1 MEVTITKITKI
12 DKPPYTETIMGGPA
26 DYERIAPIFAFYNV
40 ELQLAGENLLLETEI
55 RDSGRGG
62 LGLEWDSDQF
72 IDLLYSHLKLKG
84 VNKVY
89 EFVSE
94 NVWLIYTDEKVDLPI
109 SLIIDKFDI
118 KK

>member
-1 MEVTITKITKI
+1 
-12 DKPPYTETIMGGPA
+12 MGGPT

-40 ELQLAGENLLLETEI
+40 ELELAGEKLLLETEI
-55 RDSGRGG
+55 RDSGRG
-62 LGLEWDSDQF
+62 LGVQWDSDQF

-89 EFVSE
+89 EFVAE
-94 NVWLIYTDEKVDLPI
+94 NVWLIYTDEKVDLPT
-109 SLIIDKFDI
+109 SLILDSVDI